1 MQFSKK
7 IRLDKENKWLY
18 ILPLLLATLGLIFI
32 YSASYYT
39 ADKNFGDKFYFL
51 KKQGYAYVVGVALM
65 FLSSRLN
72 TEKIK
77 KASPILYGVSV
88 ILLALVF
95 VPVIGVENYGAKRWL
110 NFGFFT
116 IQPSEIAKFAMVC
129 LLARFA
135 SNNDMAEIKNVV
147 VFLLIG
153 IVICLEIIIEPNMSI
168 TVCVGLVLISML
180 LLSGANLKQ
189 FSMVMLPAIVLVPV
203 LILIEPYRLKRL
215 KAFIN
220 PWDDVLGEG
229 YQLVQSYYALSSGGL
244 FGVGLFNSRQK
255 YAFLPFAESDFIFAI
270 IGEEIGFVG
279 AFLIALVFLKYV
291 FEGFK
296 VAKRAVSRFDCY
308 LATGITLVIAF
319 QSMLNIAVVCGAIPP
334 TGLPL
339 PYISLGGS
347 SLVSFMVASGVLISI
362 SNKAKSTQIFLKP

>member
-1 MQFSKK
+1 
-7 IRLDKENKWLY
+7 
-18 ILPLLLATLGLIFI
+18 
-32 YSASYYT
+32 
-39 ADKNFGDKFYFL
+39 
-51 KKQGYAYVVGVALM
+51 
-65 FLSSRLN
+65 
-72 TEKIK
+72 
-77 KASPILYGVSV
+77 
-88 ILLALVF
+88 
-95 VPVIGVENYGAKRWL
+95 
-110 NFGFFT
+110 
-116 IQPSEIAKFAMVC
+116 
-129 LLARFA
+129 
-135 SNNDMAEIKNVV
+135 
-147 VFLLIG
+147 
-153 IVICLEIIIEPNMSI
+153 
-168 TVCVGLVLISML
+168 
-180 LLSGANLKQ
+180 
-189 FSMVMLPAIVLVPV
+189 MVMLPAIVLVPV